1 MKDRTLQYV
10 KEQTTELCLEAVKK
24 NGYALEYVKDQTP
37 EVCLEA
43 ALENSKALQF
53 VKKDVLN

>member
-10 KEQTTELCLEAVKK
+10 KEQTTELCLEVVKK

-37 EVCLEA
+37 EVWKLH
-43 ALENSKALQF
+43 
-53 VKKDVLN
+53 